1 MDIAKQ
7 LLLQAFLILLNAFFA
22 MTEIAVVSLNTA
34 KLRKLEEDGD
44 KAAPRLIRL
53 VEEPT
58 AFLSTIQVG
67 ITLAGFLG
75 SAFAADSF
83 ASKLVNWIYNDLAFR
98 SIPIN
103 VLNTLSVVVITI
115 ILSYFTLVF
124 GELVPKRIAMQRSM
138 EVARLS
144 SRVVAALSVVMRP
157 VIWFLSFSTNTVLRL
172 LRMKVESEE
181 ETVTE
186 EEIRM
191 MVDIGEEKG
200 TIDSAEGEWIDNVF
214 EFGETT
220 VGEVMTH
227 VSDLVAVAVDDSPTE
242 ILKVIRESGRS
253 RIPVYQESIDDVVG
267 ILTTRAF
274 LLERCEDMDRLP
286 DSVISPAYFVP
297 ETMGASQLFREM
309 QKRKTHLAVV
319 IDEYGQTAGVVTMED
334 LLEEIFGK
342 IYDESDPME
351 EQAIQQLDETHW
363 RVSGLA
369 ELDELAEAM
378 DVKFPEDIDFDT
390 VNGLVLSQ
398 LDSIPRDGTV
408 PDVEACGLKIHVER
422 IEQRRVV
429 HAVIEKIVEKET
441 EEED

>member
-22 MTEIAVVSLNTA
+22 MTEIAVVSLNPA
-34 KLRKLEEDGD
+34 KLRKLEEEGD

-83 ASKLVNWIYNDLAFR
+83 SEMLVNWIYNDLAFTAV
-98 SIPIN
+98 PMK
-103 VLNTLSVVVITI
+103 VLDTLSVVVITI

-124 GELVPKRIAMQRSM
+124 GELVPKRIAMQKPM
-138 EVARLS
+138 KVARLS
-144 SRVVAALSVVMRP
+144 SGVVAGISVVMRP
-157 VIWFLSFSTNTVLRL
+157 VIWFLSFSTNAVLKL
-172 LRMKVESEE
+172 LRMKTENEE

-191 MVDIGEEKG
+191 MVDLGEENG

-220 VGEVMTH
+220 VREVMTH
-227 VSDLVAVAVDDSPTE
+227 VSDLVSVAADEEPGE
-242 ILKVIRESGRS
+242 ILKIIRESGRS
-253 RIPVYQESIDDVVG
+253 RIPVYNESIDDVVG
-267 ILTTRAF
+267 ILSTRAF
-274 LLERCEDMDRLP
+274 LLERCEDMDSLP
-286 DSVISPAYFVP
+286 ESVIRPAYFVP
-297 ETMGASQLFREM
+297 ETMGASQLLREM

-342 IYDESDPME
+342 IYDESDPVE
-351 EQAIQQLDETHW
+351 EQAIQRLDETRW
-363 RVSGLA
+363 RVSGSA
-369 ELDELAEAM
+369 ELEELAEEM
-378 DVKFPEDIDFDT
+378 DIEFPEDIDFDT
-390 VNGLVLSQ
+390 VNGLVLGQ

-429 HAVIEKIVEKET
+429 HAVIEKIKEEKNSDE
-441 EEED
+441 

>member
-44 KAAPRLIRL
+44 RAAPRLIKL

-83 ASKLVNWIYNDLAFR
+83 SEMLVNWIYNDLAFTA
-98 SIPIN
+98 IPIKM
-103 VLNTLSVVVITI
+103 LDTLSVVAITI

-138 EVARLS
+138 EVARFS
-144 SRVVAALSVVMRP
+144 SGVVAGISVIMRP
-157 VIWFLSFSTNTVLRL
+157 VIWFLSFSTNAVLKL
-172 LRMKVESEE
+172 LRMKTENEE

-191 MVDIGEEKG
+191 MVDIGEENG

-220 VGEVMTH
+220 VREVMTH
-227 VSDLVAVAVDDSPTE
+227 VTDLVSVAADEEPAQ
-242 ILKVIRESGRS
+242 ILNVIRESARS
-253 RIPVYQESIDDVVG
+253 RIPVYEGSIDDIVG
-267 ILTTRAF
+267 ILNTREF
-274 LLERCEDMDRLP
+274 LLERCEDKKKLP
-286 DSVISPAYFVP
+286 ESVIRPAYFVP
-297 ETMGASQLFREM
+297 ETMGASQLLREM

-342 IYDESDPME
+342 IYDESDPVE
-351 EQAIQQLDETHW
+351 EQAIQRLDETHW
-363 RVSGLA
+363 RVSGSA
-369 ELDELAEAM
+369 ELEELAEAM
-378 DVKFPEDIDFDT
+378 EIEFPEEIDFDT
-390 VNGLVLSQ
+390 VNGLVLGQ

-429 HAVIEKIVEKET
+429 HAVIEKIEPQT
-441 EEED
+441 NPEE

>member
-34 KLRKLEEDGD
+34 KLRKLEEEGD
-44 KAAPRLIRL
+44 KSASRLIRL

-67 ITLAGFLG
+67 ITLTGFLG

-83 ASKLVNWIYNDLAFR
+83 ASMLVDWIYNDLAFK
-98 SIPIN
+98 SISIS
-103 VLNTLSVVVITI
+103 VLNTLAVVVITI

-157 VIWFLSFSTNTVLRL
+157 VIWFLSFSTNAVLRL
-172 LRMKVESEE
+172 LRMKIESEE

-191 MVDIGEEKG
+191 MVDLGEEKG

-227 VSDLVAVAVDDSPTE
+227 VSDLVAVATDDAPSE
-242 ILKVIRESGRS
+242 ILKVIRESARS
-253 RIPVYQESIDDVVG
+253 RIPVYEASIDDIVG

-309 QKRKTHLAVV
+309 QKRKTHMAVV

-351 EQAIQQLDETHW
+351 EQAIQRLDETHW

-378 DVKFPEDIDFDT
+378 DIKFPEDIDFDT

-429 HAVIEKIVEKET
+429 HAVIEKIVEEKT
-441 EEED
+441 EEEC

>member
-83 ASKLVNWIYNDLAFR
+83 ASMLVDWIYNDLAFK
-98 SIPIN
+98 SISIS

-124 GELVPKRIAMQRSM
+124 GELVPKRIAMQRPM

-157 VIWFLSFSTNTVLRL
+157 VIWFLSFSTNAVLRL
-172 LRMKVESEE
+172 LRMKVENEE

-191 MVDIGEEKG
+191 MVDLGEEKG

-227 VSDLVAVAVDDSPTE
+227 VSDLVAVAADDTPAE

-253 RIPVYQESIDDVVG
+253 RIPVYEASIDDIVG
-267 ILTTRAF
+267 ILTTRTF

-286 DSVISPAYFVP
+286 DSVISPAYFIP

-351 EQAIQQLDETHW
+351 EQAIQRLDETHW

-378 DVKFPEDIDFDT
+378 DIKFPEDIDFDT

-429 HAVIEKIVEKET
+429 HAVIEKIAEEET
-441 EEED
+441 EEEE

>member
-138 EVARLS
+138 EVVRLS